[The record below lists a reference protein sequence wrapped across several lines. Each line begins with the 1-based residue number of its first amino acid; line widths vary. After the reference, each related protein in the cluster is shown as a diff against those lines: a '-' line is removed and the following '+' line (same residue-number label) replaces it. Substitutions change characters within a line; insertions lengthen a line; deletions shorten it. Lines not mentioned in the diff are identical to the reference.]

1 MTEEN
6 ILPKLLLTNLKNI
19 MKKKLNM
26 NESVNIFTL
35 SEIAQRRFPEYKSYT
50 QTFIN
55 REFLCINKN
64 ALFRAVVKVS
74 HNPKKNTS
82 TLVVNS
88 NVTVLG
94 SLLAGPIWGPILF
107 SNFFKEVENTYLE
120 ELNRLGMNPLK

>member
-1 MTEEN
+1 
-6 ILPKLLLTNLKNI
+6 